1 MKKNSDN
8 FTNAQIGNNSNI
20 HVGDNLFLN
29 NEMKII
35 FNEKKFKDILD
46 LLNEEFAGKETNEI
60 LIEPQA
66 IKRNQTEKNKRHNI
80 TDAEYEDLIVRQV
93 RIYER
98 DMENFFKN
106 PRNNKIKRT
115 YNQLLNSFN
124 LILKA
129 YDKKFD
135 NIFCFFMEINAKMKE
150 RFQNEI
156 EEYEDDLI
164 SLFLCYSYYLCDLDK
179 K

>member
-8 FTNAQIGNNSNI
+8 FANAQIGDNPIINI
-20 HVGDNLFLN
+20 GDNFFSVTR
-29 NEMKII
+29 MKIV
-35 FNEKKFKDILD
+35 FNEKNFKEILD
-46 LLNEEFAGKETNEI
+46 LLNKEFTNNQSYDS
-60 LIEPQA
+60 LIKPRT

-80 TDAEYEDLIVRQV
+80 TDEEYENLIVNRV

-106 PRNNKIKRT
+106 PRNKKISRIYT
-115 YNQLLNSFN
+115 QLIHSFN

-150 RFQNEI
+150 RFQDEI

-164 SLFLCYSYYLCDLDK
+164 SLFLYYSYYLCDLD
-179 K
+179 